1 MKRLLITGGG
11 GQLASALAQCAGDH
25 FEIHT
30 FGRATLDISD
40 AGATRAAIA
49 TTRPDCVINA
59 AAYTAVDKA
68 ESEPH
73 TAHAVNRDGA
83 AHVAAACA
91 EAGAR
96 LIHVSTDFVFDGAR
110 NIPYQPDD
118 PVAPLGAYGESKL
131 EGERAVRRE
140 AGELAS
146 IVRTAWVYGPGGRNF
161 VRTMLRLL
169 QERPS
174 LSVVSD
180 QFGAP
185 THTHN
190 LAQFILHLA
199 THGLGG
205 GQTLH
210 WTDAGVASWYDLA
223 QMTRLLACRRW
234 PERTW
239 GQILPTDTAGYP
251 TAAQRPRFSV
261 LDTRASTALTGMQA
275 SSWIGTLEA
284 ALMNDPASLWL
295 PSG

>member
-1 MKRLLITGGG
+1 MKRLLITGAG
-11 GQLASALAQCAGDH
+11 GQLASALAQCAGNH
-25 FEIHT
+25 FEIHS

-49 TTRPDCVINA
+49 ATGADCVINA

-68 ESEPH
+68 ESEPQQ
-73 TAHAVNRDGA
+73 AHAVNRNGA

-91 EAGAR
+91 EVGAR

-110 NIPYQPDD
+110 NTPYQPDD

-131 EGERAVRRE
+131 EGEHAVRRE

-180 QFGAP
+180 QLGSP

-199 THGLGG
+199 RHGQGG

-239 GQILPTDTAGYP
+239 GEILPTDTAGYP
-251 TAAQRPRFSV
+251 TPAQRPRFSV
-261 LDTRASTALTGMQA
+261 LDTRASTALTGLQPP
-275 SSWIGTLEA
+275 SWMRALETA
-284 ALMNDPASLWL
+284 ILNDHERLWL
-295 PSG
+295 PSD